1 MRKKIGKYV
10 VAIHPEYLKMLHE
23 VNGCRTSEEK
33 EQILHELTHTI
44 SDFLKGEG
52 DGRALFIAKK
62 ECDGRYITPITFS
75 PIPNLAYMNRL
86 PGRGK
91 NNRKRRR

>member
-1 MRKKIGKYV
+1 MRKKLGKYV
-10 VAIHPEYLKMLHE
+10 VSIHPEYLKFLHE
-23 VNGCRTSEEK
+23 ANGCRTYEE
-33 EQILHELTHTI
+33 EDDINRELTHTI

-52 DGRALFIAKK
+52 NGRSFFIAKMN
-62 ECDGRYITPITFS
+62 CDGKYITPITFS